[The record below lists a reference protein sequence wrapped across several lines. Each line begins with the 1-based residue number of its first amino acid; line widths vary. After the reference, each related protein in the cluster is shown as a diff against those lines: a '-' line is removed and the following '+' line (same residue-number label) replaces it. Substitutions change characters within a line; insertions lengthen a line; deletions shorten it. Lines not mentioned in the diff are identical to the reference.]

1 MIFSKKHRYQGA
13 LVAVLYGDAA
23 GAPYE
28 SWFREKILADLG
40 VRGGL
45 QPFDYRSPW
54 PHEDDGTLR
63 PAGLPTDDA
72 DQSTLLAQWLI
83 AYRGKNPAD
92 LYQRLRWCVMGRK
105 SPLQSRVLAS
115 GTGRNTKLM
124 LESFPTYAESQRRP
138 VNSGEFPSNGCLM
151 RSAPLGLF
159 FGSLAAIDPAVVR
172 AACEVTHW
180 HPLAYE
186 CTLAYVALLASL
198 LEGHCP
204 SEALRLSGKR
214 YVQNPELRVVWE
226 SPTRTPEDP
235 GRWPCRGAAL
245 FTLQVAVWAL
255 MTTSSFEEGIRK
267 AIEVGGDTDT
277 YAAVAGGLLGA
288 RYGVQGVP
296 KIWSDT
302 LLGGDVMFG
311 LADQLYN
318 IATA

>member
-1 MIFSKKHRYQGA
+1 MVLSKQHRYQGT
-13 LVAVLYGDAA
+13 LVAVQYGDAA

-28 SWFREKILADLG
+28 SWFREKILADLS

-45 QPFDYRSPW
+45 LPFDYRSPW

-92 LYQRLRWCVMGRK
+92 LYQRLRWCVVGQK
-105 SPLQSRVLAS
+105 SPLQSQVRAS

-124 LESFPTYAESQRRP
+124 LEGFPTYAESQRRP

-151 RSAPLGLF
+151 RSASLGLF
-159 FGSLAAIDPAVVR
+159 FGSLTAVDPALVR
-172 AACEVTHW
+172 VACEITHR

-186 CTLAYVALLASL
+186 CTLAYIALLTSL

-204 SEALRLSGKR
+204 SEALRLSRKR
-214 YVQNPELRVVWE
+214 YVENSELCVVWDN
-226 SPTRTPEDP
+226 PARTPEDP
-235 GRWPCRGAAL
+235 GKWPRRGAAI

-255 MTTSSFEEGIRK
+255 MTTSSLEEGIRK

-296 KIWSDT
+296 KVWRDT
-302 LLGGDVMFG
+302 LLGGDIILG
-311 LADQLYN
+311 LADQLYD
-318 IATA
+318 IAVA